1 MNQVLTRIREDK
13 KEFITSETLRN
24 YCEELYYNYRLV
36 ENYLISRGFL
46 VNILDDVYYV
56 KNVDEINKNMLKYS
70 ILEIVAKALMHKGVK
85 NWYYG
90 LYTALELINNDYKS
104 QEEYI
109 YLIND
114 RFLKRKSIKILGK
127 EFRFLRF
134 KNAFFNFGII
144 DGKVRYSDLEK
155 TILDLIYL
163 MNYNHI
169 NENRMLIELSKLL
182 DGIIK
187 DKILKYS
194 QFYPKSNKSILK
206 KVLNKV
212 N

>member
-1 MNQVLTRIREDK
+1 MNRVLTRIREDK
-13 KEFITSETLRN
+13 KEFITSETLKK
-24 YCEELYYNYRLV
+24 YCRVLYYNHRLV
-36 ENYLISRGFL
+36 SNYLISRGFL
-46 VNILDDVYYV
+46 VNILDDIYYV
-56 KNVDEINKNMLKYS
+56 KTIDEINKNMLKYS
-70 ILEIVAKALMHKGVK
+70 ILEIVGKALKHKGVK

-90 LYTALELINNDYKS
+90 LYTALELINNDYEN

-114 RFLKRKSIKILGK
+114 RFLKRKPMKILGK
-127 EFRFLRF
+127 KFRFLRF

-144 DGKVRYSDLEK
+144 NGKVKYSNLEK

-163 MNYNHI
+163 MDYNHI

-187 DKILKYS
+187 EKILKYS
-194 QFYPKSNKSILK
+194 QFYPQSNKSILK
-206 KVLNKV
+206 KVLKKL
-212 N
+212 